1 MKRSVIVAVVFVVCM
16 YFFSHNYSHAVYV
29 IDAFTRGFQKRK
41 DASLMLLRDP

>member
-16 YFFSHNYSHAVYV
+16 FFFLTITVMPCMSLMPLLEVKVH
-29 IDAFTRGFQKRK
+29 K